1 MSCNRLTLNK
11 NIDHSVIHAVV
22 EVGMFAIHG
31 TVREGEGS
39 ARVNISILQ
48 GSLGDVAISF
58 IVSTADGTA
67 QGKLHV
73 V

>member
-1 MSCNRLTLNK
+1 
-11 NIDHSVIHAVV
+11 
-22 EVGMFAIHG
+22 MFAIRG
-31 TVREGEGS
+31 TVREGLGS

-48 GSLGDVAISF
+48 GSLGDATISF

-73 V
+73 VDMLMALVCCLQ